1 MQHLTV
7 IARKLMKE
15 VIHKAQLKEEIH
27 CWHLYDDMKAAIH
40 NG

>member
-1 MQHLTV
+1 
-7 IARKLMKE
+7 MKE
-15 VIHKAQLKEEIH
+15 VIHKAQLKEKTH